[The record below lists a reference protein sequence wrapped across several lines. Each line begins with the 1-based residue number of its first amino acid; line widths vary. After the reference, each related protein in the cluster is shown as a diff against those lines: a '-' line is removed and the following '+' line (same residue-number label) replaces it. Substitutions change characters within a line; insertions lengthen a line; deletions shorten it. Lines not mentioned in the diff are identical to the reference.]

1 MSNPASNRWTSPH
14 DVRAR
19 LRRRWE
25 RGEILAD
32 SLADASLFP
41 LRIPIKGPG
50 SKEISADF
58 SASRDW
64 IATWRDQRGV
74 DCEWKAFTHRLFG
87 TNEIPSAAL
96 FSDLSSVV
104 RLLGVRNE
112 LETFQTMIEYTRG
125 TFPELLPW
133 LAKRAMLAIAISPDW
148 EALLTVVKWVKI
160 HPECDIYLRQ
170 IDAPGVHTKLI
181 ERHRGS
187 LTELLDLAVSAESI
201 RDESRGVSGFNRR
214 YGFREKPERIRL
226 RFLDPASAI
235 ESERL
240 GMDLTVTASALVTMK
255 PKVDRVFI
263 TENEINFLAFPD
275 HLASLVIFGAGYG
288 WSALANADW
297 LHNCEIHYWGDLD
310 SHGFAILN
318 QLRAHFPHVR
328 SLLMNQE
335 TLDSL
340 RELCTT
346 EPNPNYGQFHRLTS
360 DESLTLERLRN
371 DPNSTRLRLEQEK
384 IPFGMLQNAL
394 CEISNDEII
403 PIKSGGFPD
412 AIQDALGPV

>member
-1 MSNPASNRWTSPH
+1 MSNPASNRWTRPP
-14 DVRAR
+14 DVKAR
-19 LRRRWE
+19 LQRRWE

-32 SLADASLFP
+32 ALVEASLFP

-50 SKEISADF
+50 SGEISADF
-58 SASRDW
+58 SAARDW
-64 IATWRDQRGV
+64 IATWRDQRGLE
-74 DCEWKAFTHRLFG
+74 CEWKSFTHRLFG
-87 TNEIPSAAL
+87 SNEMPSAVLFLDAL
-96 FSDLSSVV
+96 SVV
-104 RLLGVRNE
+104 RFLGARNE
-112 LETFQTMIEYTRG
+112 WETFQSMIAHTRG

-133 LAKRAMLAIAISPDW
+133 LAKRAIQALAFSRDW
-148 EALLTVVKWVKI
+148 EALLTVVAWVKL
-160 HPECDIYLRQ
+160 HPGSDIYLRQ

-181 ERHRGS
+181 ERHRS
-187 LTELLDLAVSAESI
+187 TLTELLDIALSGESI
-201 RDESRGVSGFNRR
+201 LDESRGVSGFNRR
-214 YGFREKPERIRL
+214 YGFRDKPERIRL

-240 GMDLTVTASALVTMK
+240 GMDVTVTATALATMN
-255 PKVDRVFI
+255 PKVDRIFI

-275 HLASLVIFGAGYG
+275 HPASLVIFGAGYG
-288 WSALANADW
+288 WSALANAVW
-297 LHNCEIHYWGDLD
+297 LHDCEIHYWGDLD

-328 SLLMNQE
+328 SLLMNLE

-360 DESLTLERLRN
+360 DESLTLERLRF
-371 DPNSTRLRLEQEK
+371 DPNSMNLRLEQEK

-394 CEISNDEII
+394 RQI
-403 PIKSGGFPD
+403 
-412 AIQDALGPV
+412 